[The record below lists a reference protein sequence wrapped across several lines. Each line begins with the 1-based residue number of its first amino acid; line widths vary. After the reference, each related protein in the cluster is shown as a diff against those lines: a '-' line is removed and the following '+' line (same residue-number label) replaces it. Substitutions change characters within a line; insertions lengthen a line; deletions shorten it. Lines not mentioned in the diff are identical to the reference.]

1 MQFNVWTVLCW
12 VFSPFS
18 VIINDGLALFVLLCR
33 GAGSKG
39 QAVSSQH
46 SSSSTAVAP
55 AYVPR
60 EFSAGCSVFGEAA
73 GESNFG
79 NTCYER

>member
-1 MQFNVWTVLCW
+1 MFYCAEEQEARAKQSAANVAAAAAC
-12 VFSPFS
+12 
-18 VIINDGLALFVLLCR
+18 
-33 GAGSKG
+33 
-39 QAVSSQH
+39 
-46 SSSSTAVAP
+46 SSTAVAP

-60 EFSAGCSVFGEAA
+60 EFSAGCSVFGEAVA